1 LARAYDMEPGPVAR
15 AVHFSLDEV
24 FLEEDIVV
32 VVVCV
37 RGCGVNIDGGYLG
50 RESGVWELYW
60 MEFATASILESR
72 EFKVGSADLIDKQG
86 TVLAPTT
93 DSCCSDQRWGR

>member
-1 LARAYDMEPGPVAR
+1 LARAYDMEPGPVAG

-50 RESGVWELYW
+50 RESGEC
-60 MEFATASILESR
+60 
-72 EFKVGSADLIDKQG
+72 GSCTGWSLLLRVYLSLVSSK
-86 TVLAPTT
+86 
-93 DSCCSDQRWGR
+93 WGLLT